1 MLNKYQTGEGQ
12 RLELD
17 SIMSRLLENNASK
30 AAFTE
35 NEIKEVL
42 NAVKYIL
49 IEQPMM
55 LELQSPVKIV
65 GTS

>member
-17 SIMSRLLENNASK
+17 SIMGRLLENNASK

-35 NEIKEVL
+35 N
-42 NAVKYIL
+42 
-49 IEQPMM
+49 
-55 LELQSPVKIV
+55 
-65 GTS
+65 

>member
-1 MLNKYQTGEGQ
+1 MG
-12 RLELD
+12 
-17 SIMSRLLENNASK
+17 RLLENNASK
-30 AAFTE
+30 ATFTE
-35 NEIKEVL
+35 SEIKEVL

-65 GTS
+65 GTFLSKLR